1 MVAVASIIIVL
12 VLGIAV
18 TVVVGR
24 ALQGLGQPFL
34 EDVFSDQ
41 RVSDSVARL
50 LSVLFYLL
58 ALGVVALVGTMNL
71 SSMNWLYATS
81 AKLGVVLLVLG
92 VVHGGTLLALLR
104 IKKRR
109 RHQMVEENIAAR
121 AATGRRERSRSRLR
135 QDVAGPARG
144 TDGA

>member
-1 MVAVASIIIVL
+1 VASIIIVL
-12 VLGIAV
+12 VLGVAV
-18 TVVVGR
+18 TIVVGR
-24 ALQGLGQPFL
+24 ALQGLGEPFL
-34 EDVFSDQ
+34 EDVFQDQ

-58 ALGVVALVGTMNL
+58 ALGVVALVGTVNL
-71 SSMNWLYATS
+71 SSMTWLYATS
-81 AKLGVVLLVLG
+81 AKLGIVLLVLG

-121 AATGRRERSRSRLR
+121 GASGRRGRSRDRTR
-135 QDVAGPARG
+135 QDLAGPARG